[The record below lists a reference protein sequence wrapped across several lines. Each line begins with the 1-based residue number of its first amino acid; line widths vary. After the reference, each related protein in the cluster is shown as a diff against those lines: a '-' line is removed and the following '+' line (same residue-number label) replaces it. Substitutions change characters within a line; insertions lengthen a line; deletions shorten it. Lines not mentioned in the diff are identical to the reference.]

1 MTESSSYQTLDFT
14 PDFFRDLLRGRFS
27 ASEVDRILR
36 ALSLLDTNERHQ
48 SLRVHQLHDDLEG
61 QWSASA
67 SDQLRITFR
76 RIAGGRKEIVSVSR
90 HYKK

>member
-1 MTESSSYQTLDFT
+1 VTEPESYRSLEFT

-27 ASEVDRILR
+27 VSEVDRILR
-36 ALSLLDTNERHQ
+36 TLSLLDSNERHP
-48 SLRVHQLHDDLEG
+48 SLRVHQLHDELEG

-67 SDQLRITFR
+67 SDQIRITFR
-76 RIAGGRKEIVSVSR
+76 RLAGGRKEMVSVNR

>member
-1 MTESSSYQTLDFT
+1 VTEPESYQSLEFT

-27 ASEVDRILR
+27 ASDVDRILR
-36 ALSLLDTNERHQ
+36 ALSLLDSNERHP

-61 QWSASA
+61 QWSVSA
-67 SDQLRITFR
+67 SHQIRITFR
-76 RIAGGRKEIVSVSR
+76 RLAEGRKEVVSVSR